1 MTVSHDAYSE
11 MAAEARG
18 PGNPQTH
25 SWTHTPSGTPK
36 GVLLWVTAGTGQV
49 TVTDNA
55 ITGATYGGVAMT
67 KVAEVHLS
75 GASEPGSAWLF
86 ELLSGIPTGAQ
97 TVAFTAQAF
106 PTSSSA
112 IYPWL
117 YGQCV
122 TMASGGGA
130 LARADSDTIS
140 GNSVTNPSVT
150 MDAGSETG
158 LSYLGGYSGKSNE
171 ADLAAA
177 ASCTDTGGYDFTA
190 AATTAR
196 VVRQTTPATG
206 TFAIGWTGAADETA
220 MAAATYYEVSTATVV
235 DPFGVSGFF
244 GV

>member
-11 MAAEARG
+11 MTAEARG
-18 PGNPQTH
+18 PSNPQTH

-36 GVLLWVTAGTGQV
+36 GVLVWVTAGTGQM
-49 TVTDNA
+49 TAADNA

-75 GASEPGSAWLF
+75 GASEPGSCWLF
-86 ELLSGIPTGAQ
+86 ELLAGIPTGAQ

-106 PTSSSA
+106 PTSSTG

-117 YGQCV
+117 YGQAV
-122 TMASGGGA
+122 TMASGGGS
-130 LARADSDTIS
+130 LSRADSDTINQNS
-140 GNSVTNPSVT
+140 GANPSVT
-150 MDAGSETG
+150 MDAGANTG

-190 AATTAR
+190 SATTAR

-206 TFAIGWTGAADETA
+206 TFAIGWTGGSDETA
-220 MAAATYYEVSTATVV
+220 MAAATYYEASATDK
-235 DPFGVSGFF
+235 DPMGMSGFF

>member
-18 PGNPQTH
+18 PSNPQTH

-36 GVLLWVTAGTGQV
+36 GVLLWVTAGTGQI

-55 ITGATYGGVAMT
+55 ITGATYGGVSMT

-75 GASEPGSAWLF
+75 GASEAGSVWLF
-86 ELLSGIPTGAQ
+86 ELLAGIPTGAQ

-106 PTSSSA
+106 PTSSSG

-117 YGQCV
+117 YGQAV
-122 TMASGGGA
+122 TMASGGGT
-130 LARADSDTIS
+130 LARADSDTINQNS
-140 GNSVTNPSVT
+140 GANPSVT
-150 MDAGSETG
+150 MDAGSNTG
-158 LSYLGGYSGKSNE
+158 ISYLGGFSGKNNE
-171 ADLAAA
+171 GDLSAA
-177 ASCTDTGGYDFTA
+177 ASCTDTGGYDFTNS
-190 AATTAR
+190 ATTAR

-206 TFAIGWTGAADETA
+206 TFAIGWSGISDEAA
-220 MAAATYYEVSTATVV
+220 MAAATYYEVVAGLT
-235 DPFGVSGFF
+235 DPMGAFGFF